1 MEFIKTVELI
11 ISNEEKEALN
21 KAFDFIRSFH
31 HDYDI
36 AMQNEN
42 LDYEDTYTNVSD
54 DLEEIETKI
63 CDVINAIKEFEKG

>member
-11 ISNEEKEALN
+11 ISNEEKEALD
-21 KAFDFIRSFH
+21 KAFNIIQNFH

-42 LDYEDTYTNVSD
+42 LDYEDTYTDVSD
-54 DLEEIETKI
+54 NLEEIEKNL
-63 CDVINAIKEFEKG
+63 CDVINAIKEFEKS